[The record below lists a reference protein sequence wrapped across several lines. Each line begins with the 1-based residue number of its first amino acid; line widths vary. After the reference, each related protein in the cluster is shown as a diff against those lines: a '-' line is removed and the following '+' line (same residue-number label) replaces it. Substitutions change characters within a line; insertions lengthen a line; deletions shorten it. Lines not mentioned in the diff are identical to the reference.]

1 MLLEEEFPELSF
13 EGHMEIS
20 QKNVGT
26 CVPARAHACV
36 CKEPVPRQ
44 SGCEQG
50 VSGEWHGGA
59 KASGSCGN
67 PAKGL
72 LAFILWAVGTLR
84 RIKRESSMIR
94 KMTLVA
100 EWRMDCRKAGLE
112 AGGGDQG
119 RCSCS

>member
-26 CVPARAHACV
+26 CVPAHAHACV

-50 VSGEWHGGA
+50 V
-59 KASGSCGN
+59 GN
-67 PAKGL
+67 GTEVPRLQGQ
-72 LAFILWAVGTLR
+72 VGTLLR
-84 RIKRESSMIR
+84 
-94 KMTLVA
+94 
-100 EWRMDCRKAGLE
+100 DF
-112 AGGGDQG
+112 
-119 RCSCS
+119 